1 MPESFGDTEVS
12 QEMIIATIG
21 NQNNPAQVVEIVHLP
36 DKGLFLTR
44 GISTHFNLKEI
55 AVPQNLM
62 LPALQ
67 EMTGVV
73 SYLLERIATA
83 DDLKLPFRYEPE
95 FQVGDSRFTLQESED
110 FVMLEREE

>member
-1 MPESFGDTEVS
+1 MPESFSGSEVS

-36 DKGLFLTR
+36 EKEVFLTR

-55 AVPQNLM
+55 AIPQNLM

-95 FQVGDSRFTLQESED
+95 FQVGESRFTLQESED

>member
-1 MPESFGDTEVS
+1 MPELFGGPEVS

-36 DKGLFLTR
+36 EKELFLTR

-62 LPALQ
+62 LPAIQ
-67 EMTGVV
+67 EITEVV

-95 FQVGDSRFTLQESED
+95 FEVGDSRFTLQESAD
-110 FVMLEREE
+110 FMMLEREE

>member
-1 MPESFGDTEVS
+1 MPKLFGGPEVN
-12 QEMIIATIG
+12 QEIIVATIG
-21 NQNNPAQVVEIVHLP
+21 NQNNPAQVVKIVHLP
-36 DKGLFLTR
+36 EKGVFLTR

-62 LPALQ
+62 LAAIQ

-95 FQVGDSRFTLQESED
+95 FEVGDTRFTLHETGD
-110 FVMLEREE
+110 FMMLERDE

>member
-1 MPESFGDTEVS
+1 MSDLFGDAEVG

-67 EMTGVV
+67 EITGVV
-73 SYLLERIATA
+73 SYLLERMATA
-83 DDLKLPFRYEPE
+83 DDFKLPFRYEPE
-95 FQVGDSRFTLQESED
+95 FEVGDSKFTLQEGED
-110 FVMLEREE
+110 FMMLEREE

>member
-1 MPESFGDTEVS
+1 MSDLFGDAEVS

-21 NQNNPAQVVEIVHLP
+21 NQNNPTQVVEIVHLP
-36 DKGLFLTR
+36 DKELFLTR

-55 AVPQNLM
+55 AVPQDLM

-67 EMTGVV
+67 EITGVV

-83 DDLKLPFRYEPE
+83 DDFKLPFRYEPE
-95 FQVGDSRFTLQESED
+95 FEVGDSKFTLQEGED
-110 FVMLEREE
+110 FMMLKREE

>member
-1 MPESFGDTEVS
+1 MPELFGGSEVS
-12 QEMIIATIG
+12 QEVIIATIG

-36 DKGLFLTR
+36 EKRVFLTR

-62 LPALQ
+62 LPAIQ

-73 SYLLERIATA
+73 SYLLEQSHTHTRMHRTRRCMYG
-83 DDLKLPFRYEPE
+83 LSP
-95 FQVGDSRFTLQESED
+95 SRTRHAHHRHSHSQKHHPQS
-110 FVMLEREE
+110 

>member
-1 MPESFGDTEVS
+1 MPELFGGPEVS

-21 NQNNPAQVVEIVHLP
+21 NQNNPAQVVEILHLP
-36 DKGLFLTR
+36 AKELFLTR

-62 LPALQ
+62 LPAIQ

-110 FVMLEREE
+110 FMMLEREE

>member
-1 MPESFGDTEVS
+1 MPESVGGSKVS

-21 NQNNPAQVVEIVHLP
+21 NQNNPAQVVEIVHFP
-36 DKGLFLTR
+36 DKGVFLTR

-62 LPALQ
+62 LPAVQ

-83 DDLKLPFRYEPE
+83 DDLNLPFRYEPE
-95 FQVGDSRFTLQESED
+95 FQVGESRFTLLESED
-110 FVMLEREE
+110 FMMLEREE